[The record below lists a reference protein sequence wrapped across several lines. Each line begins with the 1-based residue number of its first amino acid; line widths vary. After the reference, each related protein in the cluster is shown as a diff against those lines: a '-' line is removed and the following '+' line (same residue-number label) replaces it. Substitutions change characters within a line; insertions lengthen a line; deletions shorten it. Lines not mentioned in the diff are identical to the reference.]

1 MAAAMSAL
9 FYLYLQLLYIQA
21 MARDRKPAKSRPREI
36 ASDRGQPPNDRKSRT
51 RAETGLCLARA
62 ARNLARRITQVYDRH
77 LAPYDL
83 TLPQFAM
90 LMMIAAAKEETLGAL
105 ASEAGLDPS
114 TLTRNLQGLEKLQL
128 IEVASFEEDQ
138 RRRTV
143 WLTKNGARRVSAAIP
158 AWSAAQREI
167 ISTLGP
173 RFTSDLTKASLS
185 L

>member
-1 MAAAMSAL
+1 
-9 FYLYLQLLYIQA
+9 
-21 MARDRKPAKSRPREI
+21 MARDRKPATPRPGEI
-36 ASDRGQPPNDRKSRT
+36 ASAGGQPPGDLKSRA
-51 RAETGLCLARA
+51 RAATGFCLARA

-77 LAPYDL
+77 LAPYGL

-90 LMMIAAAKEETLGAL
+90 LTMIAAAKDETLGAL

-114 TLTRNLQGLEKLQL
+114 TLTRNLQGLEKLHL
-128 IEVASFEEDQ
+128 IEIASLEEDQ

-143 WLTKNGARRVSAAIP
+143 FLTANGGRRVSAAIP

-167 ISTLGP
+167 IATLGP
-173 RFTSDLTKASLS
+173 RFTADLARASLS